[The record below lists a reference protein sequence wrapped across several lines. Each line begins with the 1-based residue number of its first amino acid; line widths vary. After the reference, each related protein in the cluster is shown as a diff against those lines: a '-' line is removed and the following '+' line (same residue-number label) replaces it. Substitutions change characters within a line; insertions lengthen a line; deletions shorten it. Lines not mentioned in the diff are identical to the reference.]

1 MRSSLYVLSCAT
13 PLSWTLML
21 IIDIIIKVMARGDAV
36 GRSSSRSQFTL
47 LCLKSVIQC
56 LTLLSSFIFSPRPA
70 IHLSLSSK

>member
-36 GRSSSRSQFTL
+36 SRSS
-47 LCLKSVIQC
+47 KS
-56 LTLLSSFIFSPRPA
+56 LA
-70 IHLSLSSK
+70 IHTALP